1 MNKIKEEIKDKYD
14 VVKKKSKLLLHKA
27 KIKYPKIFDSRYNK
41 SFVIVSFIVLLGLIT
56 TASYATFVF
65 LTSDYRAADIRFA
78 NLMYSMKIDDES
90 TRTLT
95 ANANSV
101 TTYDIDLDALNEIT
115 SKYLVYYTSS
125 NNLTNVKVEYSNL
138 STGRGEG
145 NIGPTASRRIR
156 IVVTNDSSSAVSL
169 NFSVKGGYV
178 YNNLSL
184 GSGEYKID
192 GIFDEKSEAS
202 GDIVV
207 RTYLNGKMVE
217 NMPTYEEMQTN
228 NYVYDT
234 VASGC
239 TNGASIS
246 YNPTSTTSKLEITNV
261 GGKTECIAV
270 FHDRNDLTVT
280 FLADNLLV
288 NEAPAEGSGYTIE
301 SATCNNNATITWN
314 EQTWEAD
321 VTNVTLT
328 NTNCVV
334 KFKSPTAADTIIAKA
349 TSGNSEGLIKLDQ
362 PATGQTEAQ
371 TEYRYSGSNAA
382 VKNYVNFNNETWR
395 IIGVFPTDDGT
406 GNIENRLKIIREESI
421 GDYSWDTSVSTINS
435 GWGINQWGSS
445 GSYEGA
451 DLMRLLNPGYEGE
464 SVNNSLYW
472 NREGGNCYSGSKNAT
487 TVCDFSSTG
496 LTENAKQMIDNA
508 KWYTSA
514 SNPEITA
521 SESYA
526 EERASTTKQFTDEG
540 ITVTRTTNWT
550 GKVGLMYP
558 SDYGYA
564 SSGCRN
570 GEQLLVNYENETC
583 TSTNWLYNSDDQWLL
598 SPYSGRRNRVRYVNS
613 NGYVHISS
621 AGSTNSTRLVIY
633 LSSSVKI
640 TGGNGTLSS
649 PYDLEI

>member
-125 NNLTNVKVEYSNL
+125 NTLTNVKVEYSNL

-156 IVVTNDSSSAVSL
+156 IVVTNDSSSAVTL

-202 GDIVV
+202 GDIVL

-217 NMPTYEEMQTN
+217 EMPNYADMQAN
-228 NYVYDT
+228 NYVYDET
-234 VASGC
+234 ASAC
-239 TNGASIS
+239 SNGAQIS
-246 YNPTSTTSKLEITNV
+246 YTPTSTTAKLEITNV
-261 GGKTECIAV
+261 SGPTECAAV
-270 FHDRNDLTVT
+270 FHSRSDLTVT
-280 FLADNLLV
+280 FIADNLLV
-288 NEAPAEGSGYTIE
+288 NEAPAKESGYTVE
-301 SATCNNNATITWN
+301 SATCNNNATISWDTTNWKAN
-314 EQTWEAD
+314 
-321 VTNVTLT
+321 VSNVTQT

-334 KFKSPTAADTIIAKA
+334 RFYMSTAVDRIINKA
-349 TSGNSEGLIKLDQ
+349 TDGSTEGLIKLEQ
-362 PATGQTEAQ
+362 PETEQTPAL
-371 TEYRYSGSNAA
+371 TEYRYTGANP
-382 VKNYVNFNNETWR
+382 KNYVTFNDETWR
-395 IIGVFPTDDGT
+395 IIGVFKVDDGT
-406 GNIENRLKIIREESI
+406 GEYEQRLKIMRDESTGDRTWDSIRFTN
-421 GDYSWDTSVSTINS
+421 DW
-435 GWGINQWGSS
+435 SS
-445 GSYEGA
+445 A
-451 DLMRLLNPGYEGE
+451 TLNIYLNGHYYDGLSED
-464 SVNNSLYW
+464 
-472 NREGGNCYSGSKNAT
+472 SKN
-487 TVCDFSSTG
+487 
-496 LTENAKQMIDNA
+496 MISES
-508 KWYTSA
+508 KWYTA
-514 SNPEITA
+514 AIDENITTPTA
-521 SESYA
+521 YKN
-526 EERASTTKQFTDEG
+526 ERGTTTG
-540 ITVTRTTNWT
+540 AGGYSWT
-550 GKVGLMYP
+550 GKIALMYP

-564 SSGCRN
+564 SSGCYN
-570 GEQLLVNYENETC
+570 SSTILANYSDSIC
-583 TSTNWLYNSDDQWLL
+583 TSSNWLDGISGWTV
-598 SPYSGRRNRVRYVNS
+598 SPNVLHTDYVLMVS
-613 NGYVHISS
+613 PSGYVYSHNVSNNRRHS
-621 AGSTNSTRLVIY
+621 PATY
-633 LSSSVKI
+633 LTSSVKI
-640 TGGNGTLSS
+640 TGGDGNSSNPYQLS
-649 PYDLEI
+649 L

>member
-125 NNLTNVKVEYSNL
+125 NTLTNVKVEYSNL

-156 IVVTNDSSSAVSL
+156 IVVTNDSSSAVTL

-202 GDIVV
+202 GDIVL

-217 NMPTYEEMQTN
+217 EMPNYADMQAN
-228 NYVYDT
+228 NYVYDET
-234 VASGC
+234 ASAC
-239 TNGASIS
+239 SNGAEIS
-246 YNPTSTTSKLEITNV
+246 YTPTSTTAKLEITNV
-261 GGKTECIAV
+261 SGPTECAAV
-270 FHDRNDLTVT
+270 FHSRSDLTVT
-280 FLADNLLV
+280 FIADNLLV
-288 NEAPAEGSGYTIE
+288 NEAPTKESGYTVE
-301 SATCNNNATITWN
+301 SATCNNNATISWDT
-314 EQTWEAD
+314 
-321 VTNVTLT
+321 TNWKANVSNVSQT

-334 KFKSPTAADTIIAKA
+334 KFKSPTAAETIIAKA
-349 TSGNSEGLIKLDQ
+349 TEGNSEGLIKIDQ
-362 PATGQTEAQ
+362 PATGQTEAL
-371 TEYRYSGSNAA
+371 TEYRYSGSNDV

-395 IIGVFPTDDGT
+395 IIGIFPTDDGT
-406 GNIENRLKIIREESI
+406 GKYEERIKIVREESI
-421 GDYSWDTSVSTINS
+421 GDYSWDTSPDSINPGS
-435 GWGINQWGSS
+435 GINQWGES
-445 GSYEGA
+445 GDYEGA

-472 NREGGNCYSGSKNAT
+472 NRGSGTCYNYYDNET
-487 TVCDFSSTG
+487 TTCDFSSTG
-496 LTENAKQMIDNA
+496 LTENAKEMIEDA
-508 KWYTSA
+508 VWYTSA
-514 SNPEITA
+514 SNRYTTA

-526 EERASTTKQFTDEG
+526 EERASTTTDFSSEDG
-540 ITVTRTTNWT
+540 VTRTTNWT

-570 GEQLLVNYENETC
+570 GEQTLYNYDNETC
-583 TSTNWLYNSDDQWLL
+583 TSTNWLYNSDYQWLL
-598 SPYSGRRNRVRYVNS
+598 SPFSGINYYVRYVHS
-613 NGYVHISS
+613 PGYVT
-621 AGSTNSTRLVIY
+621 TNQAVTAYGARPVIY

-640 TGGNGTLSS
+640 TGGDGTLSS
-649 PYDLEI
+649 PYELEI

>member
-156 IVVTNDSSSAVSL
+156 IVVTNDSSSAVTL

-202 GDIVV
+202 GDIVL

-246 YNPTSTTSKLEITNV
+246 YNPTSTTAKLEITNV
-261 GGKTECIAV
+261 SGPTECAAV

-288 NEAPAEGSGYTIE
+288 NEAPTKESGYTVE
-301 SATCNNNATITWN
+301 SATCNNNATISWDT
-314 EQTWEAD
+314 
-321 VTNVTLT
+321 TNWKANVSNVSQT

-334 KFKSPTAADTIIAKA
+334 KFELEISAADTIIGKA

-362 PATGQTEAQ
+362 PATGQTPAQ
-371 TEYRYSGSNAA
+371 TEYRYSGSNDV
-382 VKNYVNFNNETWR
+382 VKNYVTFNNETWR

-406 GNIENRLKIIREESI
+406 GNVENRIKIIREESI
-421 GDYSWDTSVSTINS
+421 GFYSWYASDSTINS
-435 GWGINQWGSS
+435 GWGINQWGES

-451 DLMRLLNPGYEGE
+451 DLMRLLNPGYESE

-472 NREGGNCYSGSKNAT
+472 NRGSGQCYGNVT
-487 TVCDFSSTG
+487 TACDFSSTG

-514 SNPEITA
+514 SNYDITA

-526 EERASTTKQFTDEG
+526 EERSSTTPQFTDEG

-570 GEQLLVNYENETC
+570 GEQTLNNYNNETC
-583 TSTNWLYNSDDQWLL
+583 TSTNWLYIDVEWLL
-598 SPYSGRRNRVRYVNS
+598 APYSGNRSRVRYVYGSGNVNS
-613 NGYVHISS
+613 RYADGVSS
-621 AGSTNSTRLVIY
+621 AHPVIY

-649 PYDLEI
+649 PYELEI

>member
-78 NLMYSMKIDDES
+78 NLMYSMKIDNES
-90 TRTLT
+90 TRTVT
-95 ANANSV
+95 VNANSV

-125 NNLTNVKVEYSNL
+125 NTLTNVKVEYSNL

-156 IVVTNDSSSAVSL
+156 IVVTNDSSSAVTL

-202 GDIVV
+202 GDIVL

-217 NMPTYEEMQTN
+217 EMPNYADMQAN
-228 NYVYDT
+228 NYVYDET
-234 VASGC
+234 ASAC
-239 TNGASIS
+239 SNGAEIS
-246 YNPTSTTSKLEITNV
+246 YTPTSTTAKLEITNV
-261 GGKTECIAV
+261 SGPTECAAV
-270 FHDRNDLTVT
+270 FHSRSDLTVT
-280 FLADNLLV
+280 FIADNLLV
-288 NEAPAEGSGYTIE
+288 NEAPTKESGYTVE
-301 SATCNNNATITWN
+301 SATCNNNATISWDT
-314 EQTWEAD
+314 
-321 VTNVTLT
+321 TNWKANVSNVSQT

-334 KFKSPTAADTIIAKA
+334 KFKSPTAAETIIAKA
-349 TSGNSEGLIKLDQ
+349 TEGNSEGLIKIDQ
-362 PATGQTEAQ
+362 PATGQTEAL
-371 TEYRYSGSNAA
+371 TEYRYSGSNDV

-395 IIGVFPTDDGT
+395 IIGIFPTDDGT
-406 GNIENRLKIIREESI
+406 GKYEERIKIVREESI
-421 GDYSWDTSVSTINS
+421 GDYSWDTSPDSINPGS
-435 GWGINQWGSS
+435 GINQWGES
-445 GSYEGA
+445 GDYEGA

-472 NREGGNCYSGSKNAT
+472 NRGSGTCYNYYDNET
-487 TVCDFSSTG
+487 TTCDFSSTG
-496 LTENAKQMIDNA
+496 LTENAKEMIEDA
-508 KWYTSA
+508 VWYTSA
-514 SNPEITA
+514 SNRYTTA

-526 EERASTTKQFTDEG
+526 EERASTTTDFSSEDG
-540 ITVTRTTNWT
+540 VTRTTNWT
-550 GKVGLMYP
+550 GKAGLMYP

-570 GEQLLVNYENETC
+570 GEQTLNDYDNETC
-583 TSTNWLYNSDDQWLL
+583 TSTNWLYNSDYQWLL
-598 SPYSGRRNRVRYVNS
+598 SPFSGINYYVRYVHS
-613 NGYVHISS
+613 PGYVT
-621 AGSTNSTRLVIY
+621 TNQAVTAYGARPVIY

-640 TGGNGTLSS
+640 TGGDGTLSS
-649 PYDLEI
+649 PYELEI

>member
-56 TASYATFVF
+56 TASYATFVY

-78 NLMYSMKIDDES
+78 NLMYSMKIDNES
-90 TRTLT
+90 TTTLT
-95 ANANSV
+95 ANGNSV
-101 TTYDIDLDALNEIT
+101 TTYEVDLDALNEIT

-125 NNLTNVKVEYSNL
+125 NTLTNVKVEYSNL

-145 NIGPTASRRIR
+145 KISGTGSRRIR
-156 IVVTNDSSSAVSL
+156 IVVTNDSSSAVTL

-178 YNNLSL
+178 YNNLDL
-184 GSGEYKID
+184 NSGEYKID

-328 NTNCVV
+328 NTN
-334 KFKSPTAADTIIAKA
+334 
-349 TSGNSEGLIKLDQ
+349 
-362 PATGQTEAQ
+362 
-371 TEYRYSGSNAA
+371 
-382 VKNYVNFNNETWR
+382 
-395 IIGVFPTDDGT
+395 
-406 GNIENRLKIIREESI
+406 
-421 GDYSWDTSVSTINS
+421 
-435 GWGINQWGSS
+435 
-445 GSYEGA
+445 
-451 DLMRLLNPGYEGE
+451 
-464 SVNNSLYW
+464 
-472 NREGGNCYSGSKNAT
+472 
-487 TVCDFSSTG
+487 
-496 LTENAKQMIDNA
+496 
-508 KWYTSA
+508 
-514 SNPEITA
+514 
-521 SESYA
+521 
-526 EERASTTKQFTDEG
+526 
-540 ITVTRTTNWT
+540 
-550 GKVGLMYP
+550 
-558 SDYGYA
+558 
-564 SSGCRN
+564 
-570 GEQLLVNYENETC
+570 
-583 TSTNWLYNSDDQWLL
+583 
-598 SPYSGRRNRVRYVNS
+598 
-613 NGYVHISS
+613 
-621 AGSTNSTRLVIY
+621 
-633 LSSSVKI
+633 
-640 TGGNGTLSS
+640 
-649 PYDLEI
+649 

>member
-125 NNLTNVKVEYSNL
+125 NTLTNVKVEYSNL

-288 NEAPAEGSGYTIE
+288 NEAPTKESGYTIE

-349 TSGNSEGLIKLDQ
+349 TSGNSEGLITIDQ
-362 PATGQTEAQ
+362 PATGQTPAQ
-371 TEYRYSGSNAA
+371 TEYRYSGSNDV

-406 GNIENRLKIIREESI
+406 GNIENRLKIIRKESI
-421 GDYSWDTSVSTINS
+421 GDYSWDTSDSTINS
-435 GWGINQWGSS
+435 GRGINQWGSS

-451 DLMRLLNPGYEGE
+451 DLMRLLNPGYESE

-472 NREGGNCYSGSKNAT
+472 NRGSGTCYNGRKNAT
-487 TVCDFSSTG
+487 TACDFSSTG
-496 LTENAKQMIDNA
+496 LTEESKSMIEDA
-508 KWYTSA
+508 VWYTSA
-514 SNPEITA
+514 SNPGITA

-526 EERASTTKQFTDEG
+526 EERASTTTDFSSEDG
-540 ITVTRTTNWT
+540 VTRTTNWT

-570 GEQLLVNYENETC
+570 GEQTLSNYSNETC
-583 TSTNWLYNSDDQWLL
+583 KSTNWLYNSDYQWLL
-598 SPYSGRRNRVRYVNS
+598 APYSGNRYYVRYVYG
-613 NGYVHISS
+613 NGTVGSYFADSS
-621 AGSTNSTRLVIY
+621 DGARLVTY

-649 PYDLEI
+649 PYELAQ